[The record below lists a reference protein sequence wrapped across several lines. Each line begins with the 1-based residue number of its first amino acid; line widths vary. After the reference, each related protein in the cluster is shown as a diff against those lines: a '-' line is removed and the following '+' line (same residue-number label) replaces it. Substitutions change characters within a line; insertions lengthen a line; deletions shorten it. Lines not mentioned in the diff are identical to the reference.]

1 MLSESQPDDAGASV
15 TLADVGSVAKKTF
28 RNPAEAPGKRM
39 REKNLILLFSC
50 RNLKAAGTAQSFMFL
65 SKRRE
70 TKNKA

>member
-39 REKNLILLFSC
+39 REKKSHFVV
-50 RNLKAAGTAQSFMFL
+50 FL
-65 SKRRE
+65 QKP
-70 TKNKA
+70 